1 MASRAKAEGGC
12 YWGPRTLREAA
23 RAGGWITGASGA
35 RPHEAEAAMVGAT
48 SNLAENDLR
57 KQAQNRV
64 DDLRALRDQM
74 QVDGV
79 TLVSLQPGKPGEN
92 VLAAL
97 AVRDVITL
105 SMSPLWFPV

>member
-1 MASRAKAEGGC
+1 
-12 YWGPRTLREAA
+12 
-23 RAGGWITGASGA
+23 
-35 RPHEAEAAMVGAT
+35 MVGAT
-48 SNLAENDLR
+48 SNLAALDLKR

-74 QVDGV
+74 NVDGV

-97 AVRDVITL
+97 AIGDVDNG
-105 SMSPLWFPV
+105 